1 MEENMISDWMES
13 VESDIARI
21 SAHPYAGTPVGDV
34 LDWAACSKG
43 KRIRPI
49 LLILCSLYGPNCLAH
64 KNRLTLL
71 AAMMEVTHLA
81 SLIHDDIVDEAPF
94 RRDRESVQRRF
105 GKDAA
110 VYAGDYLIARVQY
123 YQAQENLH
131 EAGMLL
137 ADAIQQMC
145 AGEIGQARCRYRED
159 VTMQEYLCNIRGKTT
174 ALFRASCRIGALE
187 SGCSKEVIE
196 QLDRLGESLGCMFQ
210 FRDDLLD
217 FTTDKEVLGKETHKD
232 FRDGIYTMPVLMA
245 MRDPLARE
253 QLLPIM
259 RRNRD
264 GQTDCEQIKEMET
277 IVHKYGGVENTK
289 KEILRYRKR
298 CEEILKMLPANAA
311 SAELGKIVRKCA
323 QV

>member
-1 MEENMISDWMES
+1 MEENMISDWMDS

-174 ALFRASCRIGALE
+174 ALLSC
-187 SGCSKEVIE
+187 
-196 QLDRLGESLGCMFQ
+196 
-210 FRDDLLD
+210 
-217 FTTDKEVLGKETHKD
+217 
-232 FRDGIYTMPVLMA
+232 
-245 MRDPLARE
+245 
-253 QLLPIM
+253 LLPD
-259 RRNRD
+259 RRSRERLQQRGD
-264 GQTDCEQIKEMET
+264 RTARQARRIARLHVPVQG
-277 IVHKYGGVENTK
+277 
-289 KEILRYRKR
+289 R
-298 CEEILKMLPANAA
+298 PA
-311 SAELGKIVRKCA
+311 GFHDR
-323 QV
+323 

>member
-1 MEENMISDWMES
+1 MISDWMDS

-187 SGCSKEVIE
+187 S
-196 QLDRLGESLGCMFQ
+196 
-210 FRDDLLD
+210 
-217 FTTDKEVLGKETHKD
+217 
-232 FRDGIYTMPVLMA
+232 A
-245 MRDPLARE
+245 
-253 QLLPIM
+253 
-259 RRNRD
+259 
-264 GQTDCEQIKEMET
+264 
-277 IVHKYGGVENTK
+277 
-289 KEILRYRKR
+289 KR
-298 CEEILKMLPANAA
+298 
-311 SAELGKIVRKCA
+311 
-323 QV
+323 